1 MTPVPGFE
9 GQRVAVFGLGRSGI
23 TAARALK
30 AGGAE
35 PVLWDD
41 GVSGRMQAEAEGFEL
56 EDLTA
61 ADWSGFAALVLSPG
75 APLTHPKPHW
85 TVDRA
90 RAANV
95 PVIGDIEL
103 FARAL
108 AATPASLRPKVIAI
122 TGTNGKSTTTAL
134 IGWVL
139 KQAGLKVAVGG
150 NIGIGVLAL
159 PAPTEVQA
167 YVIEVSSYQLDLTT
181 SFAPDVAILTN
192 ISPDHLDRHGGME
205 GYVAAKRRMFQR
217 MDGICDDQGDP
228 RLALVGID
236 EEPGLEIYRDLQ
248 SRGWVAQFVTTR
260 PSPLGGE
267 GGSRSETDEGVLS
280 ASELSAASSLTH
292 PPHPSPPG
300 PPSPPRGE
308 GYSASDRILRFDG
321 VAIADLAPARSLPGR
336 HNAQNAAFAYAA
348 ARAVGVSHAAAVE
361 GLMTFPGLAHRM
373 ETVGRLGAVRFV
385 NDSKATNADAARQAL
400 MSWPTSFWIAG
411 GRAKDGGIVELADL
425 FPRVAK
431 AYLIGEAAADFAATL
446 GDTPHVIAKDMATAV
461 ALAAEDA
468 AKAGGDQVV
477 LLSPACASF
486 DQFPDF
492 EARGEAFRAAVL
504 NLGATPFVQG

>member
-9 GQRVAVFGLGRSGI
+9 GRRVAVFGLGRSGI

-35 PVLWDD
+35 PILWDD
-41 GVSGRMQAEAEGFEL
+41 GVSGRMQAEAEGFEV
-56 EDLTA
+56 EDLTT
-61 ADWSGFAALVLSPG
+61 ADWSSFAALVLSPG

-85 TVDRA
+85 TVEKA
-90 RAANV
+90 KAANV

-103 FARAL
+103 FARSL
-108 AATPASLRPKVIAI
+108 AATPSSLRPKVVAI

-159 PAPTEVQA
+159 LPPAEVQA

-192 ISPDHLDRHGGME
+192 ISPDHLDRHGGMQ
-205 GYVAAKRRMFQR
+205 GYVAAKA
-217 MDGICDDQGDP
+217 
-228 RLALVGID
+228 RLFANLTEQDVALVGVD
-236 EEPGLEIYRDLQ
+236 EDAGRALVEQL
-248 SRGWVAQFVTTR
+248 SRATTVR
-260 PSPLGGE
+260 TVPAPLGGV
-267 GGSRSETDEGVLS
+267 GGSRSETDEGPLPAPTLS
-280 ASELSAASSLTH
+280 PALSPTQ
-292 PPHPSPPG
+292 
-300 PPSPPRGE
+300 PPSAPRGE
-308 GYSASDRILRFDG
+308 GI
-321 VAIADLAPARSLPGR
+321 IAAPGQLIVGDTTVDFSPARSLPGR

-348 ARAVGVSHAAAVE
+348 ARAVGVSHEAAVE

-385 NDSKATNADAARQAL
+385 NDSKATNSDAARQAL

-411 GRAKDGGIVELADL
+411 GKAKDGGIEDLRDL
-425 FPRVAK
+425 FTRVTK
-431 AYLIGEAAADFAATL
+431 AYLIGEAAEAFAATL
-446 GDTPHVIAKDMATAV
+446 GDTPHVIAGDMATAV
-461 ALAAEDA
+461 ALAAADA
-468 AKAGGDQVV
+468 QQAGGDQVV

-492 EARGEAFRAAVL
+492 EVRGEAFRAAVL
-504 NLGATPFVQG
+504 NLGATPSVHG